1 MILYRIH
8 ILGESEDARSGGGW
22 DEMHVSGNF
31 KEAKK
36 LYNAL
41 VKEHTEDVLEGDKSI
56 HSIYFEKLVLKK
68 MPKKKLAIALLQRDD
83 SYLATHKI
91 IAEWNTINVDVK
103 NYM

>member
-36 LYNAL
+36 LYNEI
-41 VKEHTEDVLEGDKSI
+41 VKEHTEDVLEGDDSI

-68 MPKKKLAIALLQRDD
+68 MPKKKLVISLLQRDD
-83 SYLATHKI
+83 SYLENITN
-91 IAEWNTINVDVK
+91 IAEWSTIDVDMKNT
-103 NYM
+103 